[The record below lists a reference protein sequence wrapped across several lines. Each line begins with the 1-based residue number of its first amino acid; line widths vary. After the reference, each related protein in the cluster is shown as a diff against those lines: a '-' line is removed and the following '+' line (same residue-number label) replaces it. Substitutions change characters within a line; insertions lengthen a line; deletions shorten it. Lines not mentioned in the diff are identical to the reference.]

1 MYDDV
6 VAAPSSEPHERN
18 ENENGSMPSTE
29 RSDGNDANG
38 SYSHMGSSYAPN
50 HPGRRHQ
57 LYVGNLTWVSS
68 IVCVEEIDL
77 VSVFVLEKSNQRNNS
92 TMNIFCIR

>member
-18 ENENGSMPSTE
+18 ENENGSMPSNE
-29 RSDGNDANG
+29 RSDGNDVNG
-38 SYSHMGSSYAPN
+38 GYSQMGNSFPPN

-57 LYVGNLTWVSS
+57 LYIGNLTWVRYITIQLTSAEN
-68 IVCVEEIDL
+68 CL
-77 VSVFVLEKSNQRNNS
+77 LLKHFAC
-92 TMNIFCIR
+92 IFNRCFSFSK